1 MSASFNPG
9 CRANS
14 YGPLCGLCMP
24 GFVPVD
30 TVCEQCDDTGP
41 FIVFQPG
48 GIVLLTLACLVG
60 SVLVAL
66 VVFQLADGVDLSLS
80 VSELKRMFV
89 AAHGVVAPPCRR
101 VCSCCF
107 TAPQAPKRVL
117 PSYTYNPSKYL
128 EESSGQG
135 ASSTVSQLANL
146 KHAKFLDGE
155 LWRTKLKIAITFY
168 QVRLLAKEAAF
179 QPLLLLL

>member
-1 MSASFNPG
+1 M
-9 CRANS
+9 
-14 YGPLCGLCMP
+14 
-24 GFVPVD
+24 
-30 TVCEQCDDTGP
+30 
-41 FIVFQPG
+41 
-48 GIVLLTLACLVG
+48 
-60 SVLVAL
+60 
-66 VVFQLADGVDLSLS
+66 FQLADGVDPSLS

-135 ASSTVSQLANL
+135 RTPSQPNRFKACEEVERELAADDTL
-146 KHAKFLDGE
+146 SKS
-155 LWRTKLKIAITFY
+155 I
-168 QVRLLAKEAAF
+168 
-179 QPLLLLL
+179 